1 MKKLVSLVLALML
14 CLSCVSALAAEAWTV
29 TCPWAPSGV
38 AAMVNQK
45 AASLSTTY
53 SQDYVLV
60 ANAEKGDTATIN
72 SWLTKYTEADPQ
84 MCFIGEGM
92 FGDPRSG
99 THELHLRRF

>member
-1 MKKLVSLVLALML
+1 MPNVRARVQGCIGGVSGANQTAPLMEGRLKNKEDPMMKKIVSLVLALML

-53 SQDYVLV
+53 SQD
-60 ANAEKGDTATIN
+60 
-72 SWLTKYTEADPQ
+72 
-84 MCFIGEGM
+84 
-92 FGDPRSG
+92 
-99 THELHLRRF
+99 

>member
-45 AASLSTTY
+45 AAALSTTY
-53 SQDYVLV
+53 SNDYVIV
-60 ANAEKGDTATIN
+60 ANAEKGDTATITLSMEVKNAAEIKLVMNKLN
-72 SWLTKYTEADPQ
+72 SIKDVLEVSRA
-84 MCFIGEGM
+84 
-92 FGDPRSG
+92 SG
-99 THELHLRRF
+99 KAK